1 MYLWTAAIAY
11 PVMVWAF
18 APLWIAVLVGFTFG
32 SASILIMNRDKT
44 KSEKSGEQI
53 AV

>member
-32 SASILIMNRDKT
+32 SASILVMNRS
-44 KSEKSGEQI
+44 KSKNNKAGDQV